1 MIIRILLSVWLAFVL
16 GSCGKPGAPDE
27 HGHDSHGEEGH
38 AEAERGPHGGRL
50 LEDGDFELEVT
61 IFEDGVPP
69 EFRLY
74 AWQEGKALPPQS
86 VQATIELT
94 RLGGGVT
101 TFRFAPGD
109 GFLRGD
115 AEVAEPHSFDVSVQ
129 ATHDGKTSTWNYESH
144 EGRVTIPAA
153 TAAEAGLKTE
163 VAGPGV
169 IRDVVNLVGTV
180 VLNPDRHAHLKARF
194 PGTVRSVNAQLGDR
208 VRRGQ
213 TLLVV
218 EANESLREYPV
229 VAPFDGVVL
238 ARETNIGDV
247 TGDHSLIEIADLSEV
262 WVELHALGEQSARIA
277 AGQPMRVISA
287 TTRDSADSLVGAVL
301 PLATRGQSV
310 IIRGKLDNREGRWR
324 PGMTVSAEVAIAERQ
339 VPLVVREIGLQRF
352 RDFNVVFAKV
362 GEAYEVRMLELGAR
376 DGTFAEVRSGLDAG
390 ATYVTEQSFL
400 IKADIEKAGA
410 AHDH

>member
-1 MIIRILLSVWLAFVL
+1 MIFRMLLAVLLVLAL
-16 GSCGKPGAPDE
+16 DACGKSAAPDLHGHAE
-27 HGHDSHGEEGH
+27 HGDEGH
-38 AEAERGPHGGRL
+38 EEAERGPHGGRL
-50 LEDGDFELEVT
+50 LENGDFALEVT
-61 IFEDGVPP
+61 IFENNVPP

-74 AWQEGKALPPQS
+74 AYQDGKALPPQD

-101 TFRFAPGD
+101 TFQFAPED
-109 GFLRGD
+109 GFLRGN
-115 AEVAEPHSFDVSVQ
+115 AVVAEPHSFDVSVK
-129 ATHDGKTSTWNYESH
+129 ATHDGKPSSWEYESH

-153 TAAEAGLKTE
+153 TAADAGVKTE

-194 PGTVRSVNAQLGDR
+194 PGTVRSLNAQLGDR

-229 VAPFDGVVL
+229 LAPFDGVVL

-277 AGQPMRVISA
+277 AGQPMRVMSA
-287 TTRDSADSLVGAVL
+287 TTRDSADSRVGAVL

-310 IIRGKLDNREGRWR
+310 IIRGKLDNANGRWR

-339 VPLVVREIGLQRF
+339 VPLAVRETGLQRF
-352 RDFNVVFAKV
+352 RDFTVVFAQV
-362 GEAYEVRMLELGAR
+362 GDDYEVRMLELGAR
-376 DGTFAEVRSGLDAG
+376 DGVFAEVLSGLEAG
-390 ATYVTEQSFL
+390 AHYVTEQSFL